1 QQVLDVTGFETDAA
15 QLDAADLGFG
25 TADFVRGVSSG
36 DPFGF
41 PQPAELGTEQHAPYC
56 RAAPRLWLS
65 HIHRCFLPTQWLVK
79 NPFPRD
85 SLPYHVVLM
94 VTRYRLRVRVFR
106 GSMPQSPEKA
116 PRTGRLRFL
125 RLTPLGH
132 PKSTQTNLPPATVG
146 TTPQRRLKQEMS
158 WSPRP
163 VSAIKSGSLRCGIK
177 SLLSR
182 TAQMNSAPRRITL
195 SWMMFSCYFTIRG
208 TACRSALVT
217 SSETT
222 SSTSLAYRTIPH
234 SRRAAIASSRASFTA
249 P

>member
-106 GSMPQSPEKA
+106 GSMPQSPEKSPTDRKAAVSPAHSPGSPEKRPDELAARHGRDHA
-116 PRTGRLRFL
+116 PAAAETGDELEPSPSFCHKVRF
-125 RLTPLGH
+125 
-132 PKSTQTNLPPATVG
+132 
-146 TTPQRRLKQEMS
+146 
-158 WSPRP
+158 
-163 VSAIKSGSLRCGIK
+163 
-177 SLLSR
+177 
-182 TAQMNSAPRRITL
+182 
-195 SWMMFSCYFTIRG
+195 
-208 TACRSALVT
+208 SALR
-217 SSETT
+217 
-222 SSTSLAYRTIPH
+222 Y
-234 SRRAAIASSRASFTA
+234 
-249 P
+249 